1 MFKNGTKKKAKK
13 KKIKFDKN
21 IISIKIR
28 GDDSHSEIF
37 QRLKNFV
44 GGKIK

>member
-1 MFKNGTKKKAKK
+1 MFKNGTKKKVKK
-13 KKIKFDKN
+13 KKIKFDK
-21 IISIKIR
+21 II
-28 GDDSHSEIF
+28 GYDSHSEIF